1 MKNKPCRTLCVP
13 VALLMANMVGVQA
26 ASIGKIVFSGS
37 VVEMGCWNETDAM
50 EIHCPRKDSVQR
62 HAIVENIA
70 TTLTEPHAKVATE
83 YLDENN
89 QLTLLRIVY
98 D

>member
-1 MKNKPCRTLCVP
+1 MSNTPCRTFCVL
-13 VALLMANMVGVQA
+13 VALVMVNMASARAV
-26 ASIGKIVFSGS
+26 SIGKIVFSGS
-37 VVEMGCWNETDAM
+37 VVEMGCWNETNVM

-70 TTLTEPHAKVATE
+70 TTLAEPHAKVATQ
-83 YLDENN
+83 YLDENK
-89 QLTLLRIVY
+89 QRTLLRIVY